1 MCNYDQNFHGAWG
14 IISLCRSPY
23 WNRDQGGIKAA
34 PIGNFASNKRMK
46 KIETS
51 IFDQQYRV
59 VAVESDRLLVR
70 GILSGDVLTIMNP
83 DPAVPISQQDYPP
96 GKLIALSDPS
106 TAPLN

>member
-1 MCNYDQNFHGAWG
+1 
-14 IISLCRSPY
+14 
-23 WNRDQGGIKAA
+23 
-34 PIGNFASNKRMK
+34 MK
-46 KIETS
+46 KTETS